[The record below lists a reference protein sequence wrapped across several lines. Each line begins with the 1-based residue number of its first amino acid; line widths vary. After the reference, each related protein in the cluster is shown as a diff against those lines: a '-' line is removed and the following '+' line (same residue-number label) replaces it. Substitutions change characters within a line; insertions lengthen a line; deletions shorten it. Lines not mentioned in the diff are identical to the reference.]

1 MIRNANPGDFLPL
14 VLLEREC
21 FPPAERW
28 SGMSWG
34 EEVARDGHL
43 AIVHC
48 TDDQVDAAAAF
59 RVSDDFGDVLRVMV
73 APQARRQ
80 GIGRQLLELG
90 LAWMLEHG
98 AERVMLEVR
107 HDNAAGVEL
116 YRKYGFEAL
125 TVRRDY
131 YGPDADAL
139 VMIRTFAAE
148 EPDE

>member
-1 MIRNANPGDFLPL
+1 MIRTATPEDFLPL

-21 FPPAERW
+21 FPLAERW
-28 SGMSWG
+28 SGSAWG

-43 AIVHC
+43 ALVH
-48 TDDQVDAAAAF
+48 TGLEGVDAAAAF
-59 RVSDDFGDVLRVMV
+59 RVSDDFGDVLRVLV
-73 APQARRQ
+73 APAARRR
-80 GIGRQLLELG
+80 GIAAQLLEIG
-90 LAWMLEHG
+90 LTWAWEQG
-98 AERVMLEVR
+98 AERIMLEVR
-107 HDNAAGVEL
+107 HDNSAAVEL